1 MHELSIGQA
10 LLEQVEAVA
19 VREAANAVVRV
30 VIVVGALSGVDPDAL
45 RAVFPLVA
53 EGTVATGAELIIE
66 QVAASVKCCEC
77 GEISKADECFRA
89 CPACGSQSVELV
101 AGRELNI
108 KAVEVEVK

>member
-19 VREAANAVVRV
+19 VKEEASAVVRI

-53 EGTVATGAELIIE
+53 EETVAEGAELIIE
-66 QVAASVKCCEC
+66 QVDASVKCCDC
-77 GEISKADECFRA
+77 GEISKADESFRG
-89 CPACGSQSVELV
+89 CPNCGSKNVELV

-108 KAVEVEVK
+108 KAVEVEV